1 MKKTYD
7 RLAAGDRIRQKR
19 NLLGFTQDEMAE
31 KIDRAY
37 ALRLLKLFLAY
48 QK

>member
-31 KIDRAY
+31 KLTVLQNIMPISNVA
-37 ALRLLKLFLAY
+37 AAA
-48 QK
+48 

>member
-7 RLAAGDRIRQKR
+7 RLAAGERIRLKR

-31 KIDRAY
+31 KNRPCRKILCRY
-37 ALRLLKLFLAY
+37 
-48 QK
+48 